1 MSLLIVVSWEVVG
14 VYSAEAKSPSC
25 MLMGVVSL
33 WGEPSFPVRLAREVD
48 QWLRH
53 VI

>member
-1 MSLLIVVSWEVVG
+1 MSLLIAVSWEVVG
-14 VYSAEAKSPSC
+14 VHSAEVKSPSY
-25 MLMGVVSL
+25 MLMGLVSL
-33 WGEPSFPVRLAREVD
+33 WGEPSFPVRLVREVD